1 MLRVS
6 FGVFLLFAQAL
17 VSAFAIETFAMSKE
31 LTYDEQVQL
40 NHKAAVAIIGMILS
54 GFSARVPVRVEH
66 DRETAIRIAVESAVE
81 GDVVLVAGKGHED
94 TQTYGAT
101 VRRFSD
107 REVAQSLARKAA

>member
-1 MLRVS
+1 MM
-6 FGVFLLFAQAL
+6 AKIA
-17 VSAFAIETFAMSKE
+17 ETFSDGVIVTDDNPRSE
-31 LTYDEQVQL
+31 DP
-40 NHKAAVAIIGMILS
+40 VAIIGMILS